1 MNLCNFRTISIIWPM
16 RKEFVPKCRR
26 LKSKANEKLIVN
38 NSSLRKSMYLL
49 QYKRPGWFNELG
61 SWIT

>member
-1 MNLCNFRTISIIWPM
+1 M

-38 NSSLRKSMYLL
+38 QCTYYKIRDPGGSM
-49 QYKRPGWFNELG
+49 
-61 SWIT
+61 S